1 MPNRIDVPGM
11 GTVEFPDD
19 MTDEQIVSA
28 IQANSPQGNSQQA
41 NNKQTKTQQFLAG
54 LTDEN
59 SPVSFI
65 LGAGDAMANQMR
77 NVANL
82 APWTNLPEITSKSKG
97 TAYDLGGFT
106 GEMAGFMGGGVG
118 LNAARKAAEAAPL
131 IGKSAEWLGKS
142 GLLPSMARLGSGG
155 AVYGGVMNPDDR
167 TLGAALGGTVGAAS
181 PAIAKGVS
189 KLMPSNWS
197 SLLPDQLKRNLS
209 AAKGTETNLGAV
221 IGSPQLKGQYENI
234 LSNVPFSGANA
245 QMVRTG
251 QEIGKKSDDI
261 LSKYLGDTSPLEVED
276 KLASSLMKAF
286 TEQTASKNALYKT
299 AQDMAPKA
307 GFSLKTNK
315 LGDQMLEHKD
325 ALSTMSLD
333 APTKELLKKAM
344 SPIKSLTGAPST
356 SQLGLKEA
364 NLLASKLNN
373 AAKNYGASTVPQDRF
388 NADALGKLGSALK
401 SDIKQSVKDT
411 KNTAFIDQF
420 AQAEKNY
427 KDNFSGFLDK
437 DIYKF
442 LKGDKKAED
451 ILSTFIKTGKST
463 DKGEQLNKLMSK
475 LDPEAQNLVKYSYL
489 SRAMKGSEDKREV
502 GSGALRSLWKDTNL
516 GQKQKR
522 ALMPDKG
529 ERQKMDKLAELI
541 DLNPKA
547 INLMENPPTGNR
559 WLSAIPTGIG
569 AGIGSVIGH
578 KSEKY
583 NFGEGALAGALFGA
597 GTLGGARAAS
607 KLLSSESLR
616 NALVARM
623 IKPKAESTGIK
634 TLAGSGLAQS
644 LVNAMQK

>member
-1 MPNRIDVPGM
+1 MPKQIDVPGM
-11 GTVEFPDD
+11 GIVEFPDD
-19 MTDEQIVSA
+19 MTDDQIVSA
-28 IQANSPQGNSQQA
+28 IQANSSQGNSQ
-41 NNKQTKTQQFLAG
+41 QTKTQQFLAG

-65 LGAGDAMANQMR
+65 LGAGDSAANQMR

-82 APWTNLPEITSKSKG
+82 APWTNLPEITPKSKG
-97 TAYDLGGFT
+97 TAYDLGGFA
-106 GEMAGFMGGGVG
+106 GEMAGFMGGGIG

-131 IGKSAEWLGKS
+131 IGKGAEWLGKS

-167 TLGAALGGTVGAAS
+167 MLGAALGGTVGAAS

-209 AAKGTETNLGAV
+209 TAKGTETNLGAV
-221 IGSPQLKGQYENI
+221 IGSPQLKNQYENI

-245 QMVRTG
+245 QMMRTS
-251 QEIGKKSDDI
+251 QEIEKRSNDI
-261 LSKYLGDTSPLEVED
+261 LSKYLGNTSPLEVED
-276 KLASSLMKAF
+276 KLAASLMNAF
-286 TEQTASKNALYKT
+286 KEQTASKNALYKT

-315 LGDQMLEHKD
+315 LGDKISEHKD
-325 ALSTMSLD
+325 ALSAMSLD
-333 APTKELLKKAM
+333 APTKDLLQKAM
-344 SPIKSLTGAPST
+344 SPIRSLTGAPST
-356 SQLGLKEA
+356 SQVGLKEA
-364 NLLASKLNN
+364 NLLASKLNH

-388 NADALGKLGSALK
+388 NADVLGSLGSALK

-411 KNTAFIDQF
+411 GNKEFVNQF
-420 AQAEKNY
+420 AKAEKNY

-442 LKGDKKAED
+442 LNGDKKAED
-451 ILSTFIKTGKST
+451 ILSTFIKTGKNT
-463 DKGEQLNKLMSK
+463 DKGDQLSKLMSK
-475 LDPEAQNLVKYSYL
+475 LDPEAQNLAKYSYL

-502 GSGALRSLWKDTNL
+502 GAGALKSLWKDTNL

-522 ALMPDKG
+522 ALMPNKV
-529 ERQKMDKLAELI
+529 ERQQMDKLAELI
-541 DLNPKA
+541 ELNPKA
-547 INLMENPPTGNR
+547 IHLMENPPTGHR
-559 WLSAIPTGIG
+559 WLSAIPSGIG
-569 AGIGSVIGH
+569 AGIGAIAAHRG
-578 KSEKY
+578 EKY
-583 NFGEGALAGALFGA
+583 NSGEGALAGALLGA
-597 GTLGGARAAS
+597 GTLGGSRAAA

-623 IKPKAESTGIK
+623 IKPKVASTGIN

-644 LVNAMQK
+644 LANAMQNQ